1 MGEILRY
8 EHVDISYNGVKVI
21 KDVSFTVDEGEI
33 LGIVGESGSGKST
46 LIKAAMGLLG
56 ETGLVT
62 RGDIWYKSKNLP
74 DLSKAELRKL
84 NGPELGMIFQYAGS
98 SFCPIR
104 TVGAQL
110 YESMAEH
117 ESVSKEEFSRRA
129 TELLEKIGFENA
141 RRILDSYPFELSGGM
156 QQRVG
161 IAVAMLLN
169 PSVLLADE
177 PTSALDVS
185 VQKQVVEEMLLV
197 RRTFGTSI
205 DPQHRRHRRH
215 GGQGPG
221 HEKRRDGG
229 VWRDAAGAEQPERGL
244 HPSAHVRRAQPEEV
258 RTMEAVL
265 KVENLTKVFTR
276 KGQPDFTAVDHIG
289 FELYPGECLG
299 LIGESG
305 SGKTTVVNMI
315 TRLLDSTE
323 GRILL
328 DGEDITRLSG
338 KGLRKAYSEMQ
349 MVFQTPTDSFDPRCT
364 LGDGIGESLRNS
376 GMSRAETNQEV
387 ARLLIECG
395 LTPEFAKRYPHQVSG
410 GQCQRAAIARAL
422 AVKPKLLIC
431 DEATSS
437 LDVTIQK
444 EIIALLNELRS
455 HHGSELSIL
464 FICHD
469 IALVQQFCNR
479 VLVLY
484 KGKIVE
490 QGVPDEVIRNPQDPY
505 TKRLIDSIL

>member
-1 MGEILRY
+1 
-8 EHVDISYNGVKVI
+8 
-21 KDVSFTVDEGEI
+21 
-33 LGIVGESGSGKST
+33 
-46 LIKAAMGLLG
+46 
-56 ETGLVT
+56 
-62 RGDIWYKSKNLP
+62 
-74 DLSKAELRKL
+74 
-84 NGPELGMIFQYAGS
+84 
-98 SFCPIR
+98 
-104 TVGAQL
+104 
-110 YESMAEH
+110 
-117 ESVSKEEFSRRA
+117 
-129 TELLEKIGFENA
+129 
-141 RRILDSYPFELSGGM
+141 
-156 QQRVG
+156 
-161 IAVAMLLN
+161 
-169 PSVLLADE
+169 
-177 PTSALDVS
+177 
-185 VQKQVVEEMLLV
+185 
-197 RRTFGTSI
+197 
-205 DPQHRRHRRH
+205 
-215 GGQGPG
+215 
-221 HEKRRDGG
+221 
-229 VWRDAAGAEQPERGL
+229 
-244 HPSAHVRRAQPEEV
+244 
-258 RTMEAVL
+258 MEAVL

-364 LGDGIGESLRNS
+364 LGDGIGESLRNN
-376 GMSRAETNQEV
+376 GMSRAETKQEV
-387 ARLLIECG
+387 ARLLTECG
-395 LTPEFAKRYPHQVSG
+395 LTPEFAARYPHQVSG

-422 AVKPKLLIC
+422 AVKPRLLIC

-455 HHGSELSIL
+455 RHGNELSIL

-490 QGVPDEVIRNPQDPY
+490 QGVPDEVIRHPQDPY
-505 TKRLIDSIL
+505 TRRLIDSIL